1 MISRLR
7 NNRGVALLITL
18 ALMAMLTLVAVIA
31 VDRSIT
37 DVDLSF
43 NQLHEE
49 QAFYVAE
56 AGLKRAYAEL
66 VNDLTWNAGFS
77 NVSFGNGIYS
87 VAVVDSSTNPAL
99 LDTIVL
105 RSNSNVSD
113 ARATIEAWV
122 VPIIEHPFRYA
133 AFGDDSVI
141 MKNTA
146 CTDSYNSDSG
156 SYASTLL
163 NDEGDIG
170 SNGAIDLSNTVDVYG
185 DAVSATE
192 GGITTDGLS
201 MIYGDTTTTAP
212 QQDMA
217 IVSDSEFV
225 WAESNNSAP
234 AGFSGNFSYDPLT
247 HALSLNN
254 VYDTLVLSSGVYYF
268 STITLGNDASLQVAP
283 GANVTIY
290 MTDNLV
296 LGQGG
301 TVNTSGS
308 AYNMIIY
315 SKGSELILGQHTEFH
330 GAFWGPNT
338 AIIVEQNTNIYGS
351 FVGKRIKIANSACI
365 HYDRSLSKYQK
376 DSIGKPGIVAWREL

>member
-133 AFGDDSVI
+133 AFGDDSII

-163 NDEGDIG
+163 NDEGNIG
-170 SNGAIDLSNTVDVYG
+170 SNGVIDLSNTVDVYG
-185 DAVSATE
+185 DAASATE
-192 GGITTDGLS
+192 GGITFDGLAT
-201 MIYGDTTTTAP
+201 IYGDTTTTAP
-212 QQDMA
+212 RQDMA
-217 IVSDSEFV
+217 MVSDSEFV

-234 AGFSGNFSYDPLT
+234 AGFSGYFSYDPLT
-247 HALSLNN
+247 HALNLNN
-254 VYDTLVLSSGVYYF
+254 EYDTLVLSSGVYYF
-268 STITLGNDASLQVAP
+268 STITVGNYASLQIAP

-296 LGQGG
+296 LGQDASVNSGG
-301 TVNTSGS
+301 SS
-308 AYNMIIY
+308 SNMIVY

-338 AIIVEQNTNIYGS
+338 AVSIEQNTDVYGS
-351 FVGKRIKIANSACI
+351 LVGKSIKIANSACI
-365 HYDRSLSKYQK
+365 HYDRSLSKYQR